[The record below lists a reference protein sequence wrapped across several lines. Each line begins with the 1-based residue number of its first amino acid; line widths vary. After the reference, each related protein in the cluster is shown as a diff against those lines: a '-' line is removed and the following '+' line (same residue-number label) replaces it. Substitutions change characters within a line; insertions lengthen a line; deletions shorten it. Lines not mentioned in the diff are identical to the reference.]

1 MNSAQDMIYSVAQQ
15 SHQGGREYN
24 EDRTAVFE
32 RDGVILLVL
41 GDGLGGHAGGEIASQ
56 ALVDAMEDSFKKAT
70 KNQLDDAATFLTL
83 SINFAHHTVHRR
95 AVNQGLSVDSPKTT
109 CVACIINKGIAT
121 WAHSGDSRLYLIN
134 KRSINHVTTDHV
146 SIKPGREHNSPINRC
161 VGGLEAPKPDI
172 SEPYEMND
180 GDVFFIGSDGAW
192 ANFKPQDLIDYVDP
206 EHPSLGVDN
215 LLQKLEGRNK
225 APSDNLSIVVLF
237 WGIQQLDK
245 PDIDILQ
252 TQNSSAIQILDG
264 SDKKPAVKDQKDN
277 EPEIPRFDMKELD
290 NAILEIETFISD
302 LDSKL

>member
-1 MNSAQDMIYSVAQQ
+1 MNSTEKMIYSVAQQ
-15 SHQGGREYN
+15 SHLGGREYN

-70 KNQLDDAATFLTL
+70 KRQLDDAATFLTL

-95 AVNQGLSVDSPKTT
+95 AVTQGLSVDSPKTT
-109 CVACIINKGIAT
+109 CVACLINNGIAT
-121 WAHSGDSRLYLIN
+121 WGHSGDSRLYLIN
-134 KRSINHVTTDHV
+134 KRSINFVTTDHV

-161 VGGLEAPKPDI
+161 VGGLEAPKPEI
-172 SEPYEMND
+172 SKPYEMTD

-206 EHPSLGVDN
+206 EHPSLGLDN

-237 WGIQQLDK
+237 WDIKQLDN
-245 PDIDILQ
+245 PDINILQ
-252 TQNSSAIQILDG
+252 EEGTSGIQILDG
-264 SDKKPAVKDQKDN
+264 SDKKVAKDDESEEKT
-277 EPEIPRFDMKELD
+277 IPRFDMKELD
-290 NAILEIETFISD
+290 NAILEIENFISD
-302 LDSKL
+302 IDSKF